1 MPLMRTVYTG
11 KQLWDGTRLHGES
24 MIVVEDGRIA
34 AIESRDGAEVPSGAA
49 EHAFP
54 AATLAPAFFDVHIHG
69 AAGHDIMEATPEA
82 LCTMGRFLAARGT
95 GAFLATTVSA
105 PLDATLRSLG
115 GPGQIDR
122 SGRTAKAKPRPV
134 GIHLEGPFLSHS
146 KRGAHP
152 SNRLLAPDI
161 AVFDR
166 MFEAAEGHVRLITLA
181 PELPGAAELA
191 GHAASRGVRVS
202 VGHSDA
208 SAADTRRTIAAG
220 ATSATHTYNAMRAMD
235 HKDPGIL
242 EVVLTTDELFA
253 ELICDGIHNMPELV
267 RLWWRAKG
275 PERAILVTDAMSATG
290 MPEGEY
296 QLGGFPVQ
304 VAGGKAMVNGVLAG
318 SVLTL
323 DRALEN
329 FLKFTGATVE
339 QGLRLMT
346 VNPAGMTGFNDGT
359 GTLAV
364 GGKGGFRGCR
374 CDRKTGRVGCGRS
387 SSAVDEE
394 GRGLPPCARK
404 KAQGRGTAHL
414 CWNNGTKGLR
424 PGAGRARRRLRCRLL
439 RGPDGH
445 IGGCGAQ
452 PGKECFAHQARFADD
467 AADPGHGNFDRDVVL
482 AAKLGADQQDGV
494 DEVGRGLLQDTHA
507 RPGRPP
513 PPGG

>member
-34 AIESRDGAEVPSGAA
+34 AIESREGGEVPSGSA

-54 AATLAPAFFDVHIHG
+54 SATLAPAFFDVHIHG

-82 LCTMGRFLAARGT
+82 LSTMGRFLAARGT

-105 PLDATLRSLG
+105 PLDETLRSLQG
-115 GPGQIDR
+115 LARLIERADGKGE
-122 SGRTAKAKPRPV
+122 AKAV
-134 GIHLEGPFLSHS
+134 GIHLEGPFLSHA

-166 MFEAAEGHVRLITLA
+166 MFDAAEGHVRLITLA
-181 PELPGAAELA
+181 PELQGAAELA

-267 RLWWRAKG
+267 LLWWRAKG

-346 VNPAGMTGFNDGT
+346 VNPAGMTGFDDGT

-364 GGKGGFRGCR
+364 GGRADF
-374 CDRKTGRVGCGRS
+374 V
-387 SSAVDEE
+387 AVD
-394 GRGLPPCARK
+394 
-404 KAQGRGTAHL
+404 
-414 CWNNGTKGLR
+414 
-424 PGAGRARRRLRCRLL
+424 GAGKLV
-439 RGPDGH
+439 GSVV
-445 IGGCGAQ
+445 GG
-452 PGKECFAHQARFADD
+452 
-467 AADPGHGNFDRDVVL
+467 VL
-482 AAKLGADQQDGV
+482 A
-494 DEVGRGLLQDTHA
+494 
-507 RPGRPP
+507 P
-513 PPGG
+513 